1 MKNCFKRVVSLMAAA
16 VVSITCLGAV
26 AFAAPAEAEE
36 ISSVPE
42 GYVEGDMFGDD
53 YIWGLK
59 DGEKY
64 LFDYFTAEPVSGVI
78 FVDGIPYAFYGD
90 GRQMFNE
97 WTMADANEWY
107 YFGANGKAYMGGV
120 YEINSEYYN
129 FDEFG
134 VMKTGL
140 VKIKGKYYYFH
151 KDTGARVKGFV
162 YINDDLYCFSKTSG
176 EMYSGWAKK
185 DGELY
190 YFLNNGKAA
199 KGTRLSINGV
209 VCEFDENCRFVG

>member
-1 MKNCFKRVVSLMAAA
+1 MKSVFKRVVSLMAAA
-16 VVSITCLGAV
+16 VVSITCLGTV
-26 AFAAPAEAEE
+26 AFAAPAETEYL
-36 ISSVPE
+36 SSVPE
-42 GYVEGDMFGDD
+42 GYTEGDMFGDD
-53 YIWGLK
+53 YIWGTK
-59 DGEKY
+59 DGKSY
-64 LFDYFTAEPVSGVI
+64 LFDYFTQEPVDGVI
-78 FVDGIPYAFYGD
+78 FVDGTPYAFYSD
-90 GRQMFNE
+90 GSQIFNE
-97 WTMADANEWY
+97 WSMAGADEWY

-120 YEINSEYYN
+120 YEINNDYYN

-140 VKIKGKYYYFH
+140 SKIKGKYYYFR

-162 YINDDLYCFSKTSG
+162 HINDNLYCFSKTSG

-199 KGTRLSINGV
+199 KDTQLSINGV
-209 VCEFDENCRFVG
+209 VCKFDENGRYIG